1 MKEFISSFDVWDEE
15 GKYDVWANTNPDV
28 VDRITHIATQVAVAL
43 ANRYDVD
50 KTDFAKMV
58 AEDSWKV
65 AEEILIKREEW
76 IHG

>member
-15 GKYDVWANTNPDV
+15 GKHDVWANTNPDV
-28 VDRITHIATQVAVAL
+28 VDRITYIATQVAVAL
-43 ANRYDVD
+43 ANSYDVD
-50 KTDFAKMV
+50 SPNFAKMV

>member
-15 GKYDVWANTNPDV
+15 GKHDVWANTNPDV

-50 KTDFAKMV
+50 SPDFARMV
-58 AEDSWKV
+58 AEDSWSV
-65 AEEILIKREEW
+65 AKEILIRREEW

>member
-1 MKEFISSFDVWDEE
+1 MSDNLSSFDVWDEE
-15 GKYDVWANTNPDV
+15 GKHDVWANTNPDV
-28 VDRITHIATQVAVAL
+28 VDRITYIATQVAVAL

-58 AEDSWKV
+58 AEDAWKV

>member
-1 MKEFISSFDVWDEE
+1 MKEFISSFDVWNEE

-43 ANRYDVD
+43 ANSYDVD
-50 KTDFAKMV
+50 SPNFAKMV